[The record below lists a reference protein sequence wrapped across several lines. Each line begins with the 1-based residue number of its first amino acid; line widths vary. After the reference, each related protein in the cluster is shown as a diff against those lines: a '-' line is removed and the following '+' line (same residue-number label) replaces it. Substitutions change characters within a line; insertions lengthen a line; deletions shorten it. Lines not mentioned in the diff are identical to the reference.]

1 MTQSRKYLDFQCDRT
16 IVLVGMMG
24 VGKTT
29 IGRRLA
35 PRLGLPFFDADAEI
49 EKAAGMSVA
58 ELFEQHGEDSF
69 RGGEA
74 QVISR
79 LLDGPPHVLS
89 TGGGALFNEQTR
101 KRITDGTVSIWLKAD
116 LDAIIARATRRNTRP
131 LLKTGDPKATLTRLL
146 EERKPFYAI
155 ADLHVDSQPGPHA
168 NTVKMIVKILADYFD
183 SHSSLTRVAVDT
195 NEPDE

>member
-49 EKAAGMSVA
+49 EKAAGMSVS

-69 RGGEA
+69 RSGEA
-74 QVISR
+74 QVIAR

-89 TGGGALFNEQTR
+89 TGGGALFNTETR
-101 KRITDGTVSIWLKAD
+101 KRITDSTVSIWLKAD
-116 LDAIIARATRRNTRP
+116 VEAIAIRATRRNTRP
-131 LLKTGDPKATLTRLL
+131 LLKTGDPKETLTRLL
-146 EERKPFYAI
+146 AEREPLYAM
-155 ADLHVDSQPGPHA
+155 ADLHVDSQPGPHT
-168 NTVKMIVKILADYFD
+168 NTVNMILQVLTDYFD
-183 SHSSLTRVAVDT
+183 AHYSPARMTVDT
-195 NEPDE
+195 NEPD